1 MSYLSCLHGEDC
13 RMETEGEEQG
23 TENGGREG
31 RDPAAENGTG
41 SFICSMVTANLN
53 SGEPQPCVLKSR
65 GAHISPL
72 K

>member
-1 MSYLSCLHGEDC
+1 
-13 RMETEGEEQG
+13 METEGEEQG